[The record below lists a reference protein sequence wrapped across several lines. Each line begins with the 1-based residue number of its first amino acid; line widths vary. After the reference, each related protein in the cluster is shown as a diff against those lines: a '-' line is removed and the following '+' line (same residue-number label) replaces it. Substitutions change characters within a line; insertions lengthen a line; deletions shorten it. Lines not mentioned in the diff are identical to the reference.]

1 MDAKVLTARVFRPA
15 LWLRLP
21 VLAALLLWLAVT
33 IFAIAGRIALPVTI
47 WLELSFF
54 VALFTAVVLYYWSMR
69 ITVDDNAVTYQ
80 GVLAVRTCAF
90 DEILEVR
97 VFPVPGLT
105 NYSIFTRRDGLSFS
119 SLIAGH
125 KDLFDL
131 IVARAHLSVKK
142 DL

>member
-1 MDAKVLTARVFRPA
+1 MAKRFIPARVFRPA
-15 LWLRLP
+15 LWLRVP
-21 VLAALLLWLAVT
+21 VLIALVLWIAVT
-33 IFAIAGRIALPVTI
+33 LFAIGGRIALPVTI

-54 VALFTAVVLYYWSMR
+54 VALFSVVVLYYWSMR
-69 ITVDDNAVTYQ
+69 ITVDDNAITYQ

-90 DEILEVR
+90 DEILEIR
-97 VFPVPGLT
+97 VFPIPGLT
-105 NYSIFTRRDGLSFS
+105 NYSVFTRATGLSFT

-131 IVARAHLSVKK
+131 IVSRSRLSVKH

>member
-1 MDAKVLTARVFRPA
+1 MDARMITARVFRPA

-21 VLAALLLWLAVT
+21 VLAALVLWLAVS
-33 IFAIAGRIALPVTI
+33 IVAIAGRLALPLTI
-47 WLELSFF
+47 WLELTFF
-54 VALFTAVVLYYWSMR
+54 VALFTVVVLYYWSMR
-69 ITVDDNAVTYQ
+69 ITVDDTRVTYQ
-80 GVLAVRTCAF
+80 GVLAMRTCAF

-97 VFPVPGLT
+97 VFPIPGLT
-105 NYSIFTRRDGLSFS
+105 NYSIFTRADGLSFS

-125 KDLFDL
+125 KDLFNL